1 MTPVCYTWSSMYICH
16 VSLDNR
22 GTLISDQN
30 HRQKSSHHTPWNDEE
45 VKLFQVYVWHSCVC
59 GVPIAKLEMRVTT
72 GKMKR
77 EIFCFWRKF
86 FIPNKILTN
95 LLLKMETFGQFDE
108 PDFQMELD
116 HRSKSTEFE
125 FRDAMDCFWKT
136 LQVCSH
142 RK

>member
-1 MTPVCYTWSSMYICH
+1 MWRTNSKIRNESY
-16 VSLDNR
+16 
-22 GTLISDQN
+22 
-30 HRQKSSHHTPWNDEE
+30 HRENEE
-45 VKLFQVYVWHSCVC
+45 RNLLFL
-59 GVPIAKLEMRVTT
+59 K
-72 GKMKR
+72 
-77 EIFCFWRKF
+77 EILT
-86 FIPNKILTN
+86 KILTN

-108 PDFQMELD
+108 PDYQMELD